1 MTLRGLTSPHLRPY
15 LSAKGLSPRVPLCEL
30 LLWTKWA
37 QTLVLLASGWL
48 EEVAWGPSGLEDL
61 GVTPRRPGPSRR
73 GRAVQGKDQSL

>member
-1 MTLRGLTSPHLRPY
+1 MGDRMAVSHLSKLGTGTSR
-15 LSAKGLSPRVPLCEL
+15 
-30 LLWTKWA
+30 
-37 QTLVLLASGWL
+37 L